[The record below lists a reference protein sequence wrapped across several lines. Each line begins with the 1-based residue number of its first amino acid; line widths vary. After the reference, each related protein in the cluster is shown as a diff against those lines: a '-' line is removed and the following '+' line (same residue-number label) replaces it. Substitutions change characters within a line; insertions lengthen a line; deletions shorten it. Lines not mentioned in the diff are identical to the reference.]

1 MVERPEI
8 PCCLQE
14 GYCISS
20 GFGVSEPIRETVS
33 DEPRKRKTPRPIQ
46 KNLWIYAQRMK
57 QKLFGTNLHDAT
69 EKDEGYGD
77 S

>member
-20 GFGVSEPIRETVS
+20 GFGVSELIRETVS
-33 DEPRKRKTPRPIQ
+33 DETRKGKTPRPHS
-46 KNLWIYAQRMK
+46 KELV
-57 QKLFGTNLHDAT
+57 D
-69 EKDEGYGD
+69 
-77 S
+77 